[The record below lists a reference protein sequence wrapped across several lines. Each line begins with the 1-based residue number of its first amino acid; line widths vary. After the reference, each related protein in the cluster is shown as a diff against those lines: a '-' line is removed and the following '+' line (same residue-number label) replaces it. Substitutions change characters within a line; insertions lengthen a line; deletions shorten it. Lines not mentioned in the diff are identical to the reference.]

1 VLSYIKQQKGHKKR
15 VGKKRCV
22 LVQMDDVHE
31 TVAHSHPAS
40 AAAAE
45 VIKSRARMKEA
56 VQTSRARPAQVL
68 SAATVAAPVEVR
80 AEMGNRE
87 SLRRELRRWKRA
99 AHPPE
104 PASLAAIQLASNYQ
118 NTGGPNPQRFLIHDS
133 GTAAPRRMLVFAS
146 AEQLR
151 QLASARRYAVAHVVK
166 NLRRAFLVNWASCIC
181 NETVIV

>member
-1 VLSYIKQQKGHKKR
+1 
-15 VGKKRCV
+15 
-22 LVQMDDVHE
+22 MHE

-45 VIKSRARMKEA
+45 VVKSRARMKEA

-68 SAATVAAPVEVR
+68 SAATVTAPAEVR

-104 PASLAAIQLASNYQ
+104 PASLAAIQLDSNYQ
-118 NTGGPNPQRFLIHDS
+118 STGGPNPQRTFSAPLATAS
-133 GTAAPRRMLVFAS
+133 GCPC
-146 AEQLR
+146 R
-151 QLASARRYAVAHVVK
+151 Q
-166 NLRRAFLVNWASCIC
+166 
-181 NETVIV
+181 